1 MTQAKSKKSL
11 NPSVLAVLVLVV
23 IALVSGGL
31 LAILNDLLFVSEE
44 ERTNRSLNKVYAS
57 ESFTELEI
65 DADYASNADYG
76 EIVYLYE
83 AADGTIIISA
93 RGQKGWKG
101 QSEIVMAVNNGTIV
115 NMIVSTYGGDDK
127 TTSIDADYLK
137 QYTGMQVTADLKF
150 TVSGEAGAV
159 DVSSGASATHT
170 MGSICSAANMAV
182 YYLVNNDL
190 LFVSEEERINHS
202 LNKVYASESFTELE
216 IDADYASNA
225 DYGEIVYLYEAADG
239 TIIISARGQKGW
251 KGQSEIVMAVNNGTI
266 VNMIVSTYGGD
277 DKTTSIDA
285 DYLKQYTGMQV
296 TADLK
301 FTVSGEAGAV
311 DVSSGASATHT
322 MGSIC
327 SAANMAVYYLV
338 NSDVMGGDAQ

>member
-31 LAILNDLLFVSEE
+31 LAILNDLLYVSDE

-65 DADYASNADYG
+65 DADYAS
-76 EIVYLYE
+76 
-83 AADGTIIISA
+83 S
-93 RGQKGWKG
+93 
-101 QSEIVMAVNNGTIV
+101 
-115 NMIVSTYGGDDK
+115 
-127 TTSIDADYLK
+127 
-137 QYTGMQVTADLKF
+137 
-150 TVSGEAGAV
+150 
-159 DVSSGASATHT
+159 
-170 MGSICSAANMAV
+170 
-182 YYLVNNDL
+182 
-190 LFVSEEERINHS
+190 
-202 LNKVYASESFTELE
+202 
-216 IDADYASNA
+216 A

>member
-1 MTQAKSKKSL
+1 MTQVKSKKSL

-65 DADYASNADYG
+65 DADYASNAAYG

-115 NMIVSTYGGDDK
+115 NMIVGDYGGDDK

-182 YYLVNNDL
+182 YYLVN
-190 LFVSEEERINHS
+190 
-202 LNKVYASESFTELE
+202 A
-216 IDADYASNA
+216 
-225 DYGEIVYLYEAADG
+225 
-239 TIIISARGQKGW
+239 
-251 KGQSEIVMAVNNGTI
+251 
-266 VNMIVSTYGGD
+266 
-277 DKTTSIDA
+277 
-285 DYLKQYTGMQV
+285 
-296 TADLK
+296 
-301 FTVSGEAGAV
+301 
-311 DVSSGASATHT
+311 
-322 MGSIC
+322 
-327 SAANMAVYYLV
+327 
-338 NSDVMGGDAQ
+338 DVMGGDAQ

>member
-182 YYLVNNDL
+182 YYLVN
-190 LFVSEEERINHS
+190 
-202 LNKVYASESFTELE
+202 
-216 IDADYASNA
+216 
-225 DYGEIVYLYEAADG
+225 
-239 TIIISARGQKGW
+239 
-251 KGQSEIVMAVNNGTI
+251 
-266 VNMIVSTYGGD
+266 
-277 DKTTSIDA
+277 
-285 DYLKQYTGMQV
+285 
-296 TADLK
+296 
-301 FTVSGEAGAV
+301 
-311 DVSSGASATHT
+311 
-322 MGSIC
+322 
-327 SAANMAVYYLV
+327 
-338 NSDVMGGDAQ
+338 SDVMGGDAQ

>member
-150 TVSGEAGAV
+150 TVSGEAG
-159 DVSSGASATHT
+159 T
-170 MGSICSAANMAV
+170 
-182 YYLVNNDL
+182 
-190 LFVSEEERINHS
+190 
-202 LNKVYASESFTELE
+202 
-216 IDADYASNA
+216 
-225 DYGEIVYLYEAADG
+225 
-239 TIIISARGQKGW
+239 
-251 KGQSEIVMAVNNGTI
+251 
-266 VNMIVSTYGGD
+266 
-277 DKTTSIDA
+277 
-285 DYLKQYTGMQV
+285 
-296 TADLK
+296 
-301 FTVSGEAGAV
+301 V

>member
-1 MTQAKSKKSL
+1 MTQVKSKKSL

-31 LAILNDLLFVSEE
+31 LAILNDLLYVSDE

-65 DADYASNADYG
+65 DADYASSADYG

-93 RGQKGWKG
+93 K
-101 QSEIVMAVNNGTIV
+101 
-115 NMIVSTYGGDDK
+115 
-127 TTSIDADYLK
+127 
-137 QYTGMQVTADLKF
+137 
-150 TVSGEAGAV
+150 
-159 DVSSGASATHT
+159 
-170 MGSICSAANMAV
+170 
-182 YYLVNNDL
+182 
-190 LFVSEEERINHS
+190 
-202 LNKVYASESFTELE
+202 
-216 IDADYASNA
+216 
-225 DYGEIVYLYEAADG
+225 
-239 TIIISARGQKGW
+239 GQKGW

>member
-65 DADYASNADYG
+65 DADYALSADYG

-93 RGQKGWKG
+93 KGQKGWTG
-101 QSEIVMAVNNGTIV
+101 QSQIVMAVSTDGTIV
-115 NMIVSTYGGDDK
+115 NMIVGDFGGDNQ

-159 DVSSGASATHT
+159 DVSSGASAKYT
-170 MGSICSAANMAV
+170 MN
-182 YYLVNNDL
+182 
-190 LFVSEEERINHS
+190 
-202 LNKVYASESFTELE
+202 
-216 IDADYASNA
+216 
-225 DYGEIVYLYEAADG
+225 
-239 TIIISARGQKGW
+239 
-251 KGQSEIVMAVNNGTI
+251 
-266 VNMIVSTYGGD
+266 
-277 DKTTSIDA
+277 
-285 DYLKQYTGMQV
+285 
-296 TADLK
+296 
-301 FTVSGEAGAV
+301 
-311 DVSSGASATHT
+311 
-322 MGSIC
+322 SIC

>member
-31 LAILNDLLFVSEE
+31 LAILNDLLYVSEE

-137 QYTGMQVTADLKF
+137 QYTGMQVT
-150 TVSGEAGAV
+150 E
-159 DVSSGASATHT
+159 
-170 MGSICSAANMAV
+170 
-182 YYLVNNDL
+182 
-190 LFVSEEERINHS
+190 
-202 LNKVYASESFTELE
+202 
-216 IDADYASNA
+216 
-225 DYGEIVYLYEAADG
+225 
-239 TIIISARGQKGW
+239 
-251 KGQSEIVMAVNNGTI
+251 
-266 VNMIVSTYGGD
+266 
-277 DKTTSIDA
+277 
-285 DYLKQYTGMQV
+285 
-296 TADLK
+296 DLK

>member
-31 LAILNDLLFVSEE
+31 LAILNDLLYVSDE

-65 DADYASNADYG
+65 DADYASSADYG

-93 RGQKGWKG
+93 K
-101 QSEIVMAVNNGTIV
+101 
-115 NMIVSTYGGDDK
+115 
-127 TTSIDADYLK
+127 
-137 QYTGMQVTADLKF
+137 
-150 TVSGEAGAV
+150 
-159 DVSSGASATHT
+159 
-170 MGSICSAANMAV
+170 
-182 YYLVNNDL
+182 
-190 LFVSEEERINHS
+190 
-202 LNKVYASESFTELE
+202 
-216 IDADYASNA
+216 
-225 DYGEIVYLYEAADG
+225 
-239 TIIISARGQKGW
+239 GQKGW

>member
-31 LAILNDLLFVSEE
+31 LAILNDLLYVSDE
-44 ERTNRSLNKVYAS
+44 ERTARSLNKVYAS

-65 DADYASNADYG
+65 DADYASSADYG

-137 QYTGMQVTADLKF
+137 QYTG
-150 TVSGEAGAV
+150 
-159 DVSSGASATHT
+159 
-170 MGSICSAANMAV
+170 I
-182 YYLVNNDL
+182 
-190 LFVSEEERINHS
+190 
-202 LNKVYASESFTELE
+202 
-216 IDADYASNA
+216 
-225 DYGEIVYLYEAADG
+225 
-239 TIIISARGQKGW
+239 
-251 KGQSEIVMAVNNGTI
+251 
-266 VNMIVSTYGGD
+266 
-277 DKTTSIDA
+277 
-285 DYLKQYTGMQV
+285 QV

-338 NSDVMGGDAQ
+338 NSHVMGGDAQ

>member
-1 MTQAKSKKSL
+1 MTQVKSKKSL

-83 AADGTIIISA
+83 AADGTIIIS
-93 RGQKGWKG
+93 
-101 QSEIVMAVNNGTIV
+101 T
-115 NMIVSTYGGDDK
+115 
-127 TTSIDADYLK
+127 
-137 QYTGMQVTADLKF
+137 
-150 TVSGEAGAV
+150 
-159 DVSSGASATHT
+159 
-170 MGSICSAANMAV
+170 
-182 YYLVNNDL
+182 
-190 LFVSEEERINHS
+190 
-202 LNKVYASESFTELE
+202 
-216 IDADYASNA
+216 
-225 DYGEIVYLYEAADG
+225 
-239 TIIISARGQKGW
+239 RGQKGW

>member
-93 RGQKGWKG
+93 KGQKGWKG

-127 TTSIDADYLK
+127 A
-137 QYTGMQVTADLKF
+137 
-150 TVSGEAGAV
+150 
-159 DVSSGASATHT
+159 
-170 MGSICSAANMAV
+170 
-182 YYLVNNDL
+182 
-190 LFVSEEERINHS
+190 
-202 LNKVYASESFTELE
+202 
-216 IDADYASNA
+216 
-225 DYGEIVYLYEAADG
+225 
-239 TIIISARGQKGW
+239 
-251 KGQSEIVMAVNNGTI
+251 
-266 VNMIVSTYGGD
+266 
-277 DKTTSIDA
+277 TSIDA

>member
-1 MTQAKSKKSL
+1 MTQVKSKKSL

-83 AADGTIIISA
+83 AADGTIIIST

-115 NMIVSTYGGDDK
+115 NMIVGD
-127 TTSIDADYLK
+127 
-137 QYTGMQVTADLKF
+137 
-150 TVSGEAGAV
+150 
-159 DVSSGASATHT
+159 
-170 MGSICSAANMAV
+170 
-182 YYLVNNDL
+182 
-190 LFVSEEERINHS
+190 
-202 LNKVYASESFTELE
+202 
-216 IDADYASNA
+216 
-225 DYGEIVYLYEAADG
+225 
-239 TIIISARGQKGW
+239 
-251 KGQSEIVMAVNNGTI
+251 
-266 VNMIVSTYGGD
+266 YGGD

>member
-1 MTQAKSKKSL
+1 MTQVKSKKSL

-31 LAILNDLLFVSEE
+31 LAILNDLLYVSEE

-65 DADYASNADYG
+65 DADYASNAAYG

-115 NMIVSTYGGDDK
+115 NMIVGDYGGDDK

-137 QYTGMQVTADLKF
+137 QYTGMKVT
-150 TVSGEAGAV
+150 E
-159 DVSSGASATHT
+159 
-170 MGSICSAANMAV
+170 
-182 YYLVNNDL
+182 
-190 LFVSEEERINHS
+190 
-202 LNKVYASESFTELE
+202 
-216 IDADYASNA
+216 
-225 DYGEIVYLYEAADG
+225 
-239 TIIISARGQKGW
+239 
-251 KGQSEIVMAVNNGTI
+251 
-266 VNMIVSTYGGD
+266 
-277 DKTTSIDA
+277 
-285 DYLKQYTGMQV
+285 
-296 TADLK
+296 DLK

>member
-93 RGQKGWKG
+93 KGQKGWKG

-150 TVSGEAGAV
+150 TVSGEV
-159 DVSSGASATHT
+159 
-170 MGSICSAANMAV
+170 
-182 YYLVNNDL
+182 
-190 LFVSEEERINHS
+190 
-202 LNKVYASESFTELE
+202 
-216 IDADYASNA
+216 
-225 DYGEIVYLYEAADG
+225 
-239 TIIISARGQKGW
+239 
-251 KGQSEIVMAVNNGTI
+251 
-266 VNMIVSTYGGD
+266 
-277 DKTTSIDA
+277 
-285 DYLKQYTGMQV
+285 
-296 TADLK
+296 
-301 FTVSGEAGAV
+301 GAV

>member
-31 LAILNDLLFVSEE
+31 LAILNDLLYVSDE
-44 ERTNRSLNKVYAS
+44 ERT
-57 ESFTELEI
+57 
-65 DADYASNADYG
+65 
-76 EIVYLYE
+76 
-83 AADGTIIISA
+83 A
-93 RGQKGWKG
+93 R
-101 QSEIVMAVNNGTIV
+101 
-115 NMIVSTYGGDDK
+115 
-127 TTSIDADYLK
+127 
-137 QYTGMQVTADLKF
+137 
-150 TVSGEAGAV
+150 
-159 DVSSGASATHT
+159 
-170 MGSICSAANMAV
+170 
-182 YYLVNNDL
+182 
-190 LFVSEEERINHS
+190 S

>member
-31 LAILNDLLFVSEE
+31 LAILNDLLYVSDE
-44 ERTNRSLNKVYAS
+44 ERTARSLNKVYAS

-137 QYTGMQVTADLKF
+137 QYTGMQVT
-150 TVSGEAGAV
+150 V
-159 DVSSGASATHT
+159 
-170 MGSICSAANMAV
+170 
-182 YYLVNNDL
+182 
-190 LFVSEEERINHS
+190 
-202 LNKVYASESFTELE
+202 
-216 IDADYASNA
+216 
-225 DYGEIVYLYEAADG
+225 
-239 TIIISARGQKGW
+239 
-251 KGQSEIVMAVNNGTI
+251 
-266 VNMIVSTYGGD
+266 
-277 DKTTSIDA
+277 
-285 DYLKQYTGMQV
+285 
-296 TADLK
+296 DLK

>member
-1 MTQAKSKKSL
+1 MTSAKKSL
-11 NPSVLAVLVLVV
+11 NPSVLAVLVLMV

-44 ERTNRSLNKVYAS
+44 ERTARSLNKVYAS

-101 QSEIVMAVNNGTIV
+101 RSEIVMAVNNGTIV

-127 TTSIDADYLK
+127 KTSADYLK

-159 DVSSGASATHT
+159 DVSSGASAK
-170 MGSICSAANMAV
+170 A
-182 YYLVNNDL
+182 
-190 LFVSEEERINHS
+190 
-202 LNKVYASESFTELE
+202 
-216 IDADYASNA
+216 
-225 DYGEIVYLYEAADG
+225 
-239 TIIISARGQKGW
+239 
-251 KGQSEIVMAVNNGTI
+251 
-266 VNMIVSTYGGD
+266 
-277 DKTTSIDA
+277 
-285 DYLKQYTGMQV
+285 
-296 TADLK
+296 
-301 FTVSGEAGAV
+301 
-311 DVSSGASATHT
+311 T

>member
-31 LAILNDLLFVSEE
+31 LAILNDLLYVSEE

-93 RGQKGWKG
+93 K
-101 QSEIVMAVNNGTIV
+101 
-115 NMIVSTYGGDDK
+115 
-127 TTSIDADYLK
+127 
-137 QYTGMQVTADLKF
+137 
-150 TVSGEAGAV
+150 
-159 DVSSGASATHT
+159 
-170 MGSICSAANMAV
+170 
-182 YYLVNNDL
+182 
-190 LFVSEEERINHS
+190 
-202 LNKVYASESFTELE
+202 
-216 IDADYASNA
+216 
-225 DYGEIVYLYEAADG
+225 
-239 TIIISARGQKGW
+239 GQKGW

>member
-1 MTQAKSKKSL
+1 MTQVKSKKSL

-93 RGQKGWKG
+93 K
-101 QSEIVMAVNNGTIV
+101 
-115 NMIVSTYGGDDK
+115 
-127 TTSIDADYLK
+127 
-137 QYTGMQVTADLKF
+137 
-150 TVSGEAGAV
+150 
-159 DVSSGASATHT
+159 
-170 MGSICSAANMAV
+170 
-182 YYLVNNDL
+182 
-190 LFVSEEERINHS
+190 
-202 LNKVYASESFTELE
+202 
-216 IDADYASNA
+216 
-225 DYGEIVYLYEAADG
+225 
-239 TIIISARGQKGW
+239 GQKGW

>member
-1 MTQAKSKKSL
+1 MTQVKSKKSL

-65 DADYASNADYG
+65 DADYASSADYG

-101 QSEIVMAVNNGTIV
+101 QSQIVMAVSTDGTIV
-115 NMIVSTYGGDDK
+115 NMIVGD
-127 TTSIDADYLK
+127 
-137 QYTGMQVTADLKF
+137 
-150 TVSGEAGAV
+150 
-159 DVSSGASATHT
+159 
-170 MGSICSAANMAV
+170 
-182 YYLVNNDL
+182 
-190 LFVSEEERINHS
+190 
-202 LNKVYASESFTELE
+202 
-216 IDADYASNA
+216 
-225 DYGEIVYLYEAADG
+225 
-239 TIIISARGQKGW
+239 
-251 KGQSEIVMAVNNGTI
+251 
-266 VNMIVSTYGGD
+266 YGGD

>member
-1 MTQAKSKKSL
+1 MTQVKSKKSL

-31 LAILNDLLFVSEE
+31 LAILNDLLYVSDE
-44 ERTNRSLNKVYAS
+44 ERTARSLNKVYAS

-83 AADGTIIISA
+83 AADGTIIIS
-93 RGQKGWKG
+93 
-101 QSEIVMAVNNGTIV
+101 T
-115 NMIVSTYGGDDK
+115 
-127 TTSIDADYLK
+127 
-137 QYTGMQVTADLKF
+137 
-150 TVSGEAGAV
+150 
-159 DVSSGASATHT
+159 
-170 MGSICSAANMAV
+170 
-182 YYLVNNDL
+182 
-190 LFVSEEERINHS
+190 
-202 LNKVYASESFTELE
+202 
-216 IDADYASNA
+216 
-225 DYGEIVYLYEAADG
+225 
-239 TIIISARGQKGW
+239 RGQKGW

>member
-1 MTQAKSKKSL
+1 MTHAKSKKSL

-65 DADYASNADYG
+65 DADYALSADYG

-115 NMIVSTYGGDDK
+115 NMIVGDYGGDDK

-137 QYTGMQVTADLKF
+137 QYTGMK
-150 TVSGEAGAV
+150 
-159 DVSSGASATHT
+159 
-170 MGSICSAANMAV
+170 
-182 YYLVNNDL
+182 
-190 LFVSEEERINHS
+190 
-202 LNKVYASESFTELE
+202 
-216 IDADYASNA
+216 
-225 DYGEIVYLYEAADG
+225 
-239 TIIISARGQKGW
+239 
-251 KGQSEIVMAVNNGTI
+251 
-266 VNMIVSTYGGD
+266 
-277 DKTTSIDA
+277 
-285 DYLKQYTGMQV
+285 V

>member
-31 LAILNDLLFVSEE
+31 LAILNDLRFVSEE

-182 YYLVNNDL
+182 YYLVN
-190 LFVSEEERINHS
+190 
-202 LNKVYASESFTELE
+202 
-216 IDADYASNA
+216 
-225 DYGEIVYLYEAADG
+225 
-239 TIIISARGQKGW
+239 
-251 KGQSEIVMAVNNGTI
+251 
-266 VNMIVSTYGGD
+266 
-277 DKTTSIDA
+277 
-285 DYLKQYTGMQV
+285 
-296 TADLK
+296 
-301 FTVSGEAGAV
+301 
-311 DVSSGASATHT
+311 
-322 MGSIC
+322 
-327 SAANMAVYYLV
+327 
-338 NSDVMGGDAQ
+338 SDVMGGDAQ

>member
-31 LAILNDLLFVSEE
+31 LAILNDLLYVSDE
-44 ERTNRSLNKVYAS
+44 ERTARSLNKVYAS

-65 DADYASNADYG
+65 DADYAS
-76 EIVYLYE
+76 
-83 AADGTIIISA
+83 S
-93 RGQKGWKG
+93 
-101 QSEIVMAVNNGTIV
+101 
-115 NMIVSTYGGDDK
+115 
-127 TTSIDADYLK
+127 
-137 QYTGMQVTADLKF
+137 
-150 TVSGEAGAV
+150 
-159 DVSSGASATHT
+159 
-170 MGSICSAANMAV
+170 
-182 YYLVNNDL
+182 
-190 LFVSEEERINHS
+190 
-202 LNKVYASESFTELE
+202 
-216 IDADYASNA
+216 A

>member
-1 MTQAKSKKSL
+1 MTHAKSKKSL

-137 QYTGMQVTADLKF
+137 QYTGMQVT
-150 TVSGEAGAV
+150 E
-159 DVSSGASATHT
+159 
-170 MGSICSAANMAV
+170 
-182 YYLVNNDL
+182 
-190 LFVSEEERINHS
+190 
-202 LNKVYASESFTELE
+202 
-216 IDADYASNA
+216 
-225 DYGEIVYLYEAADG
+225 
-239 TIIISARGQKGW
+239 
-251 KGQSEIVMAVNNGTI
+251 
-266 VNMIVSTYGGD
+266 
-277 DKTTSIDA
+277 
-285 DYLKQYTGMQV
+285 
-296 TADLK
+296 DLK

>member
-31 LAILNDLLFVSEE
+31 LAILNDLLYVSDE
-44 ERTNRSLNKVYAS
+44 ERTARSLNKVYAS

-65 DADYASNADYG
+65 DADYALS
-76 EIVYLYE
+76 
-83 AADGTIIISA
+83 
-93 RGQKGWKG
+93 
-101 QSEIVMAVNNGTIV
+101 
-115 NMIVSTYGGDDK
+115 
-127 TTSIDADYLK
+127 
-137 QYTGMQVTADLKF
+137 
-150 TVSGEAGAV
+150 
-159 DVSSGASATHT
+159 
-170 MGSICSAANMAV
+170 
-182 YYLVNNDL
+182 
-190 LFVSEEERINHS
+190 
-202 LNKVYASESFTELE
+202 
-216 IDADYASNA
+216 A